1 MKLNAKKLPKPADNY
16 IFAEN
21 LKILRESRP
30 NLSQRNLAL
39 TIGVN
44 RTTYASYES
53 GRRLPPQWFVSIIS
67 AYFEVPIDRLVKEK
81 IYYKGASKNEQIKT

>member
-1 MKLNAKKLPKPADNY
+1 MKFNAKKLSKSADNY

-21 LKILRESRP
+21 LKILREARP
-30 NLSQRNLAL
+30 NLSQRNLAK

-53 GRRLPPQWFVSIIS
+53 GRRLPPQWFVSLIS
-67 AYFEVPIDRLVKEK
+67 AYFGISIDRLVKEK
-81 IYYKGASKNEQIKT
+81 ISDRSKL